1 MTNVKGLGASLG
13 VAIGSSFV
21 YENEIDFDIEA
32 TFSHKEASKQLIDKF
47 NSQIIEFRSKDRNDE
62 ADILDAYILILQ
74 DPEILGQLNQHP
86 EPAISEVY
94 DVFTSTAKMFESMED
109 EYFKQR
115 AEDIISVGKHLVF
128 NMQNIE
134 REVSLNDNTILIAND
149 LTPADTSSMELSKVN
164 GIVLK
169 EGGLTSHA
177 VIVAKNLGIP
187 CVIGIKEQLDQITNG
202 KTISIDGST
211 GDVTVSPSDSQIS
224 ALEQKQSKIEDLI
237 QNFTE
242 EKYSNLGVEFR
253 VNIGSLEEVNA
264 FNHQF
269 LNSIGLFRSEFIYLD
284 NSTIPTLEQQSKV
297 LEEIT
302 KKFTG
307 TIVYRTL
314 DIGGDKQVDYL
325 NLPIEENPFLG
336 TRGIRLS
343 LVDCNKASLGNLDLF
358 ESQVKSILTSESL
371 ERIKIM
377 FPMISTIEDFIEAK
391 AFVTKIAKELNV
403 EAPPMGIMVETPA
416 SAFIA
421 DKFSEIVDFISIGTN
436 DLTQYIMAADRGNS
450 NLGHYQDP
458 LHPAVLRAISNVI
471 DCSDKNN
478 IEVSVCG
485 EMSSDPVAAFA
496 LYVLGL
502 KTFSMAPSA
511 APFVFDVLNTH
522 SKINKAPI
530 KETIL
535 SQKNADEIRT
545 AIQEIIS

>member
-1 MTNVKGLGASLG
+1 MTNVNGLGASLG
-13 VAIGSSFV
+13 VAIGTSFV
-21 YENEIDFDIEA
+21 YENEIDFDKETIL
-32 TFSHKEASKQLIDKF
+32 SHSEASKKLIDKF
-47 NSQIIEFRSKDRNDE
+47 NSQINEFRSKDRNDE

-74 DPEILGQLNQHP
+74 DPEILKELNKNLKL
-86 EPAISEVY
+86 EISEVF
-94 DVFTSTAKMFESMED
+94 DVFTSTAKTFESMED

-115 AEDIISVGKHLVF
+115 AEDIVSVGKHLVF
-128 NMQNIE
+128 TMQNINM
-134 REVSLNDNTILIAND
+134 EVAFSDNTILIAED
-149 LTPADTSSMELSKVN
+149 LTPADTSSMDLSKVN
-164 GIVLK
+164 GIILK

-187 CVIGIKEQLDQITNG
+187 CVIGIKEQLDNITNG
-202 KTISIDGST
+202 KSMSIDGST
-211 GDVTVSPSDSQIS
+211 GEIVVSPSEKQITT
-224 ALEQKQSKIEDLI
+224 LEQKQNKIEEI
-237 QNFTE
+237 IKNFTE
-242 EKYSNLGVEFR
+242 KKYKNLGVEFR
-253 VNIGSLEEVNA
+253 VNIGSLEEINA
-264 FNHQF
+264 FNHPF

-284 NSTIPTLEQQSKV
+284 NSTNPTLEQQSSV
-297 LEEIT
+297 LKQIT
-302 KKFTG
+302 QKFNG

-314 DIGGDKQVDYL
+314 DIGGDKQVGYL
-325 NLPIEENPFLG
+325 NLPKEENPFLG
-336 TRGIRLS
+336 VRGIRLS
-343 LVDCNKASLGNLDLF
+343 LRNLDLF

-377 FPMISTIEDFIEAK
+377 FPMISTVEDFKEAK

-403 EAPPMGIMVETPA
+403 ETPPIGIMVETPA

-471 DCSDKNN
+471 DCSYKNN

-496 LYVLGL
+496 LFALGL

-511 APFVFDVLNTH
+511 APFVFDVLNTN
-522 SKINKAPI
+522 SNINKTI
-530 KETIL
+530 VKKTIL
-535 SQKNADEIRT
+535 SQNNADEIRST
-545 AIQEIIS
+545 IQEIII